1 MKEFLETIKDERVMA
16 KDKLIPRV
24 VKSIESW
31 IQRVPNYA
39 FDQIAV
45 WDDILNARNLYLDL
59 YNFKLS
65 NQPQFS

>member
-1 MKEFLETIKDERVMA
+1 MKEFLETIKDERVMV

-24 VKSIESW
+24 VKSIEAW

-65 NQPQFS
+65 N